1 MLESNTD
8 RFVGVLASFMFL
20 PLIILILWFGLGGHT
35 NDDDTSS
42 TLTTEL
48 VATSET
54 IEEETKEFEAE
65 ELVPDEIVSKAE
77 QEEFNKKADEV
88 LNTIENLML
97 NALEGLGKLAVI
109 VVSVCGAL
117 FVLYTVGEFVINRF
131 ADEIALLSISFLLF
145 KRKAPKHTKDFI
157 LFLYKNKKQLPNV
170 LCEPYDEVLADVKE
184 KHPSLEYASMA
195 FVEADFINA
204 LSKLKIILET
214 EDYYEKFADS
224 FENPT
229 DILRQTI
236 YNPLEYAL
244 NDYKV
249 RKENFEHIVD
259 STKHNDLNTLLMQD
273 FNNITEYKNSDVPD
287 VYSSLNN
294 DLDAATKINSSEQ

>member
-8 RFVGVLASFMFL
+8 RFVGVLATFMFL

-42 TLTTEL
+42 TLTTGW
-48 VATSET
+48 VDTVET
-54 IEEETKEFEAE
+54 IEEETKEFDAK
-65 ELVPDEIVSKAE
+65 ELVPDAIVSKAE

-88 LNTIENLML
+88 LNNIENLML
-97 NALEGLGKLAVI
+97 SALEGMGKLAIFVAAIAVI
-109 VVSVCGAL
+109 LGVVFILGDL
-117 FVLYTVGEFVINRF
+117 FINRF
-131 ADEIALLSISFLLF
+131 ADAIDLLSISFLLF

-157 LFLYKNKKQLPNV
+157 LFLFKNKKQLPDV
-170 LCEPYDEVLADVKE
+170 LCDQYEGILADVKE

-214 EDYYEKFADS
+214 KDYYEKFADS